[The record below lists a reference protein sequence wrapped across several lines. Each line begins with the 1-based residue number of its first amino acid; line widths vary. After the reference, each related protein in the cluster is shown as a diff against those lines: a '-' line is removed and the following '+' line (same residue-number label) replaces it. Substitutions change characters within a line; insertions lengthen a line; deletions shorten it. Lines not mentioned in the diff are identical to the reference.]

1 MAEPASS
8 AGVGYLILKLASAVA
23 GVFGSL
29 AMATFW
35 LPPRLRGYG
44 RVGSFAIVA
53 GIGCVSALFGHAV
66 LMRWVG
72 MDPNDMDQVLPVS
85 GCIGLLSFAVVNW
98 MANFVANRENAD
110 ALTVMAEVRG
120 HAQHRADETEGHHQ
134 PQQPTRSADT

>member
-1 MAEPASS
+1 
-8 AGVGYLILKLASAVA
+8 LILKCASAVA

-44 RVGSFAIVA
+44 RLGSFAIVA

-72 MDPNDMDQVLPVS
+72 MNPEDMDQVLPVS

-98 MANFVANRENAD
+98 LANFVAKRENSD
-110 ALTVMAEVRG
+110 ALAVMAEVRG
-120 HAQHRADETEGHHQ
+120 HAPHGVAPTEAQAHQ
-134 PQQPTRSADT
+134 TPPPQQPPRSADT

>member
-8 AGVGYLILKLASAVA
+8 AGVSYLLIKLASAVA

-44 RVGSFAIVA
+44 RMGSFAIVA

-72 MDPNDMDQVLPVS
+72 MDPGDMDQVLPVS
-85 GCIGLLSFAVVNW
+85 GCIGLLSFAMVNW
-98 MANFVANRENAD
+98 LANFVAKRENAD
-110 ALTVMAEVRG
+110 ALAIMAEVRG
-120 HAQHRADETEGHHQ
+120 HAPQRVDEAEGHHQ
-134 PQQPTRSADT
+134 PQPPRSADV

>member
-8 AGVGYLILKLASAVA
+8 AGVGYLILKCASAVA

-44 RVGSFAIVA
+44 RLGSFAIVA

-72 MDPNDMDQVLPVS
+72 MNPEDMDQVLPVS

-98 MANFVANRENAD
+98 LANFVAKRENSD
-110 ALTVMAEVRG
+110 ALAVMAEVRG
-120 HAQHRADETEGHHQ
+120 HAPKRADETEGHHQ
-134 PQQPTRSADT
+134 PQTPSRSADT